1 MNTIIVYCVNG
12 GSVEVVMNCGVSVAV
27 FANRDEAV
35 AYVDANKLFQ
45 SGQVDYQIV
54 VLDEL

>member
-1 MNTIIVYCVNG
+1 MD
-12 GSVEVVMNCGVSVAV
+12 CGVSVAV